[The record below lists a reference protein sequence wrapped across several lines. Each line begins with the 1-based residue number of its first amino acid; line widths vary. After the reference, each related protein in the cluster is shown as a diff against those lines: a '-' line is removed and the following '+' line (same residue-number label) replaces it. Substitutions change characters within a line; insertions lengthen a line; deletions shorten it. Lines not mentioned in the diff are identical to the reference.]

1 MLSPRSSV
9 ADERMTIC
17 LVCSAGGHLY
27 QLYRL
32 REFWE
37 KHERF
42 WVTFKK
48 ADAESCLSSEEVY
61 WAAYPTTRNV
71 PNFFR
76 NLVLAFRLLRRR
88 RPDVVV
94 SDGAGVGVPFL
105 YAARLMG
112 IGTVFVEVYDRFD
125 LPTLSGR
132 LVYPIVDAF
141 AVQWDEQRLHFP
153 RAVLIGPVL

>member
-1 MLSPRSSV
+1 MSSR
-9 ADERMTIC
+9 DESLTVC

-32 REFWE
+32 RNFWSQ
-37 KHERF
+37 HRRY

-48 ADAESCLSSEEVY
+48 PDAESCLDGEEVY

-76 NLVLAFRLLRRR
+76 NLALALRLLRRR
-88 RPDVVV
+88 RPDIVV

-105 YAARLMG
+105 YAARVLG
-112 IGTVFVEVYDRFD
+112 IATVFIEVYDRFD
-125 LPTLSGR
+125 MPTLSGR

-141 AVQWDEQRLHFP
+141 AIQWEEQRRHFP
-153 RAVLIGPVL
+153 KAQLIGPVL